1 MLHASRETRPNV
13 FAYNGIALA
22 PRHGIVTANA
32 GSEPEGETMQSK
44 AVFLLSTAC
53 IFASSSAIGAQ
64 VYVAPTFPSRFSVGG
79 DFAIS
84 QPKGEFATAG
94 VPTGYGFDITGLMN
108 IDPKGWFALRADGGG
123 VQYGHEGGF
132 IGYYAGIP
140 LDLSTNNRIG
150 FGSLGLQLQFPDG
163 PFRPYAS
170 ASYAAVRFYTQSCVG
185 AEDNSI
191 QEQCNTNHSDWAGA
205 GIFGGG
211 FLIPIGTSFSLNF
224 GARYH
229 YGAKATYLKKGD
241 IVDNPD
247 GSVTLNVRSGK
258 TDLVLWQIGINYA
271 IPQSTGR

>member
-1 MLHASRETRPNV
+1 ML
-13 FAYNGIALA
+13 
-22 PRHGIVTANA
+22 
-32 GSEPEGETMQSK
+32 SK
-44 AVFLLSTAC
+44 AVILLSTAC
-53 IFASSSAIGAQ
+53 FLASAPAIRAQ
-64 VYVAPTFPSRFSVGG
+64 IYNAPVIPSRFSIGG

-94 VPTGYGFDITGLMN
+94 VPTGYGFDVTGLLRL
-108 IDPKGWFALRADGGG
+108 DPKGWFALRADGGG

-132 IGYYAGIP
+132 VGYYAGIP
-140 LDLSTNNRIG
+140 LDLNTNNRIG

-170 ASYAAVRFYTQSCVG
+170 ASYAAVRFYTNSCVS

-191 QEQCNTNHSDWAGA
+191 QEQCHTNHGDWAGA
-205 GIFGGG
+205 RVFGGG
-211 FLIPIGTSFSLNF
+211 FLIPIGTSFSLNL

-229 YGAKATYLKKGD
+229 YGANASYLKKGD

-247 GSVTLNVRSGK
+247 GSVTLNVRSSK
-258 TDLVLWQIGINYA
+258 TDLVLWQIGVNFA